1 MRSVL
6 CAVAVAVLVTVPAFA
21 ADQPA
26 VRALNL
32 QNVKLALPA
41 LGELREGLTEVRT
54 ADELAKS
61 AAFADDASRA
71 AVGKQVDFAKEKV
84 VVVTWWGRS
93 PSSVRVRLGKDGK
106 TVLFTVVTARPA
118 LAILR
123 PHAAAFAAPRDVP
136 VAFGAL
142 GLLLDLVRDGEPV
155 RLSLEGVKVDF
166 SRGGYEPK
174 PLEIRSADELAKAEV
189 FADEASRA
197 ALGKRVDFAKDK
209 LVVFVWSGSGGDKL
223 VAAPGKDG
231 QTAVFAFTA
240 GRTDDLRHH
249 AYVFAVPRGWKVK
262 KVKYCLPHSST

>member
-21 ADQPA
+21 ADRPA

-106 TVLFTVVTARPA
+106 TVLFTVVTANPA

-136 VAFGAL
+136 VAFGEF
-142 GLLLDLVRDGEPV
+142 GLLLDLVREPV
-155 RLSLEGVKVDF
+155 KLSLEGVKVDF
-166 SRGGYEPK
+166 ARGGYEPK
-174 PLEIRSADELAKAEV
+174 PLEIKSADELAKAEV
-189 FADEASRA
+189 FADEASRT

-231 QTAVFAFTA
+231 KSAVFTYTA

-249 AYVFAVPRGWKVK
+249 AHAFAVPRGWEVRVVK
-262 KVKYCLPHSST
+262 